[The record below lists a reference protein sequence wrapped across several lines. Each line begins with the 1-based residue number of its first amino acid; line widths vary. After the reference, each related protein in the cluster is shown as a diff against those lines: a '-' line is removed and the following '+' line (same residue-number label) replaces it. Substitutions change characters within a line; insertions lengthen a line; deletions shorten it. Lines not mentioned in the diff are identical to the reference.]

1 MRARLVPLPSSA
13 DSPPP
18 QNTPPPPSPFQQSR
32 RLLETATTALA
43 QAEASLGPLPTW
55 CKATGVWAGAM
66 FFDAADVGR
75 HAYGWPS
82 TGALMTGV
90 GAPYLGGRAAHHHD
104 LAGPCVGI
112 DTACSSTLVAAHG
125 AATALRGSE
134 CWAGLAAGVN
144 AMLWGGVTAG
154 ICALQAG

>member
-75 HAYGWPS
+75 HAYGDQYRATDVVLPGKG
-82 TGALMTGV
+82 TLQLVFTPEGGEPQARGV
-90 GAPYLGGRAAHHHD
+90 GGWVVGRGGANAPPRGADWAIPPLARRPPYPLYRQPLEIPVDPRRAH
-104 LAGPCVGI
+104 V
-112 DTACSSTLVAAHG
+112 
-125 AATALRGSE
+125 
-134 CWAGLAAGVN
+134 
-144 AMLWGGVTAG
+144 
-154 ICALQAG
+154 